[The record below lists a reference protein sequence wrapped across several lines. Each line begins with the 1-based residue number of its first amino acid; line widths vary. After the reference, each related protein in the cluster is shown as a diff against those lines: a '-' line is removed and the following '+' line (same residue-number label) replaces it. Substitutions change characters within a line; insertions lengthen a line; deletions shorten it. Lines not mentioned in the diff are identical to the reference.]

1 MKKTLKRLLCFILSC
16 TLFLGTMPMQVFA
29 AERTE
34 VYLPENEL
42 GSDILDYD
50 VFYLATSGALI
61 PEGGNGVYLLRIGRG
76 GPADSEST
84 ALIKIADMTAKYDED
99 YVVRVHDERTKVED
113 PDDNFSLL
121 ELIEGSDFEQG
132 ELGSEEEF
140 SEILENDP
148 EAQEAYREG
157 TETALEFLNNASGL
171 KDKYEE
177 DNPYSEALEELYSEN
192 DEASE
197 ETEPAE
203 EAEAVEDVEPAAEA
217 EAAEDAEPAEE
228 VELSEEAD
236 TAADDDDSDWDEGA
250 IPAIENG
257 EMISIGGNS
266 DDASE
271 RLRQAVNLFTGQNA
285 AAQRLTA
292 EGDMFQDLQSIANV
306 MTNLVVGASVE
317 LTFAPGE
324 TEKYLEIVP
333 KDNRTG
339 DGDRMFYIILG
350 APSGSTTN
358 SSASTCAFT
367 IVDDEEQE
375 PAVVSFSKAVYNAGS
390 GSVTVT
396 VERSGAM
403 NTVISAGVRTT
414 GEGTAQAG
422 RDYSEVDTE
431 LVFPFG
437 VDHLSVT
444 IPVRTEYLTGRGSFE
459 LDLEPLAGCEA
470 GEYDSATVYLYGDYL
485 GKASLY
491 KAQPTRLQNSLSGAP
506 LLAADSGAGSSD
518 VAKDVNTL
526 QNVETGDSIG
536 INSWKDL
543 AFTQDIPNFT
553 GNNRWRSDW
562 NGYLLEWINS
572 ADREG
577 ALGVSWRLWESGY
590 YWVSGF
596 QMDWMHGGA
605 HSGDTAWAMVE
616 VTGNDS
622 NRWDDLSVHQ
632 AKGNW
637 NWYSFSSS
645 ARFESTTAN
654 FYLNKA
660 QFDNWNG
667 EAPYRITIYNKGSCD
682 DCDPIC
688 IYDIQ
693 PILRP
698 FQINLMETD
707 SLLYLKADGSREKI
721 TDASTT
727 AASIV
732 GADSLPVFYAGDEFT
747 VSTPTYSNVDVY
759 GYLKDINWVDSNGN
773 KLLTLASITDQ
784 TAGAI
789 KVTLSKDVINSMGNT
804 NTEQFKAMLRQVPY
818 EKDTAGHI
826 NYGYAN
832 YALMNIR
839 AELGYIDAS
848 VTLRNPYD
856 FPVTM
861 TISGTE
867 YALAAKETRK
877 IKAPD
882 GQEFHLGDTLSAT
895 KIELGAASSGHYTP
909 IGISYWAIDKKGN
922 LVDGTINFSG
932 KNAANFSGFDGDGRL
947 CTKEIIVEPNLQ
959 QDDNQIVVRVKTDE
973 LAKFDTTKSAG
984 LLAQKGTVDGD
995 YTYFV
1000 YADNSKTMNGKLY
1013 PITVTPLSE
1022 DTVATWYDGV
1032 ALRTYVGNT
1041 LYFTAGNSAS
1051 RNIITLSAAPAAGS
1065 VTLEGTLKYSN
1076 YNMRSKFS
1084 GNASNVPAAGAILSA
1099 GSAGGVANS
1108 AGFISAGPIPITGQ
1122 ADQYLRY
1129 IVSVNGVDVVKE
1141 LLLPETVSDADLV
1154 EPAILCDFNSD
1165 LAMDAYM
1172 GGHGKGS
1179 LDITGEKDS
1188 AGNDYYSFTATGFSP
1203 RVSLDNVSANRLS
1216 EIQWVKM
1223 RVRNVTGVS
1232 QIRFLFG
1239 FSDSNTASGS
1249 SDAYLTLEQDTEWHE
1264 YLFNYRTLNAN
1275 TGHGNPGWS
1284 TVSPKWMRLEPM
1296 LASEVKPGDQIQIDY
1311 IAFFPDEASVNSY
1324 VYKAK
1329 PDGKIDI
1336 SSNFQDGINPAASE
1350 IFQDI
1355 SITGTMS
1362 GGYQINNNTFIPSV
1376 TGQSATMTVAIK
1388 PKRYDYTTTGKD
1400 GQTIDDYL
1408 IEAPLA
1414 IQFVVYDQNDVYRGI
1429 YDAVNDPQISADDKG
1444 NTIYSFRSRM
1454 DFAEPMECMELTDED
1469 GNPVLDENSEPI
1481 YVAIDAD
1488 GNPQKDEN
1496 GDYVIVQPGMGLIP
1510 SAGDKL
1516 YLRLTTNRLAQ
1527 TSDLANPDGVP
1538 TYKEYIY
1545 SDVFT
1550 GMSFVQ
1556 PTTKEV
1562 PLQMNLDMPVDIE
1575 YGDLPFVG
1583 STGMNLAFPFVT
1595 LGIMRIYH
1603 GYRIYFGVSPIQIM
1617 DSIKGTHLSSMS
1629 GAGGDYWESSF
1640 SLGHPI
1646 DTFMDDIT
1654 SAANVVDLYRE
1665 AALDAKANDESFSAM
1680 SLGSPSW
1687 KFDLSIGMYFDF
1699 VAANVTQGEYTETDM
1714 IFNGLGGYVSV
1725 SLGFSMA
1732 WYIILPVVFIP
1743 GYLGIELNGTI
1754 LGFLGANFNKDVQIS
1769 YDSLQGHTSVKEG
1782 VTELEGAIRGL
1793 GSVQISLGV
1802 GLCGTLGVR
1811 LSGNVDMIA
1820 NWEPGDPHGDW
1831 GFYVTLS
1838 VGGIIDLFLF
1848 SIPLMFE
1855 VGGWPFGSFEYYANN
1870 TDSETVHS
1878 NSLLNAPLLSASPAS
1893 LQSGTLKLREGS
1905 GEDSMWLGD
1914 QMMVQGAFRPN
1925 KDKQQIL
1932 AVNAYEHGDSQLIT
1946 LADGETL
1953 ALAFID
1959 SDSRKDVTQR
1969 TTLKLSIYD
1978 ADTGIWSAPVPVAAD
1993 NTADFQP
2000 SIAQMKDGRL
2010 LVAWVSTSDD
2020 SITDVSTDEKA
2031 MAYLESMDVYAAFIE
2046 LDGKAIKTTTVDG
2059 EIVADTEV
2067 TLLTHDNFN
2076 YATDG
2081 AKVQGYYDANPTVV
2095 CDMETG
2101 DAIVYYIKSD
2111 RVYTQDHQD
2120 GESIGE
2126 YINPY
2131 TNDSVVSYML
2141 YSSDGVLVT
2150 KNGMTKTEHWLFDYY
2165 YDGEIDT
2172 SGMDDEMIEAFYKM
2186 LFEGFGGQ
2194 RFLDGPISDT
2204 NERYAIPDFTA
2215 IGYDGLAVCAYTV
2228 DPDGS
2233 SDTDADK
2240 ELYLQVYDF
2249 NRHKTK
2255 YQTVLTSDDVAD
2267 TLPQLFH
2274 SRVNTGS
2281 GEEAHTKL
2289 FWYRDGKQVVYIDVT
2304 ELLEKGLNAN
2314 GTLKQR
2320 ADGSTYYTY
2329 TDEEG
2334 VQHTAPDTRY
2344 YIYTDSN
2351 GMTHSRFTDPQVVY
2365 FYADDSHAALQS
2377 ADFQAVEDSLGR
2389 LYILWTEGV
2398 TDEDGN
2404 TAREIFG
2411 TGLVSYEHSY
2421 VDENGRS
2428 VTDLES
2434 TGWSQPYQITDDGFH
2449 NDELAAAMSGENLV
2463 VVHNRYSE
2471 ELNRPSEDTATKG
2484 DPSTYSGETTESPLI
2499 ISDMALV
2506 ADTLEPCGS
2515 VETERIR
2522 LYGADG
2528 AELILPKSGDTI
2540 FIEATVANNGMN
2552 TAEGYKL
2559 SLYAGD
2565 ELIDEIVTTEAL
2577 IPNCNRTHTFRYT
2590 MPESVDG
2597 LVFRV
2602 VAQEM
2607 KDSATMLYYNDRDTF
2622 LADPLEARADYKI
2635 TNVSTYQTVDGFHAA
2650 FTVTNTGNAASS
2662 GDDTLNVKMR
2672 GPADLGD
2679 LYTDALYDS
2688 TISLAV
2694 DESKDFDIPVSI
2706 SSEMMEDYGFV
2717 TTLITVQK
2725 EVMEGSGLKSTRYLS
2740 NMVYADFDLSAPMDM
2755 ELQDVSVEID
2765 NGADI
2770 AFAMSL
2776 GDRFGSGSASVTYAV
2791 DDLTVARVENG
2802 RVIGVGNGE
2811 TVLHATHTAT
2821 GATVTATVTV
2831 TGERE
2836 SDDIELTS
2844 DSMDLNKGASDV
2856 ISYTSPHEGTVTFT
2870 SNNPA
2875 VATVDANGRVR
2886 AIGAGT
2892 AIITVT
2898 LTDATGKT
2906 YTTACTVTVKNST
2919 PTPAAPSDS
2928 DTSAQT
2934 SGEDS
2939 PCDRGESCPM
2949 SAFSDLDRKLWYHDG
2964 VHWALENGIMSG
2976 YTDGTFGPND
2986 AISRAMI
2993 VSMLYRIE
3001 GKPAADHDMSFKD
3014 VEEGKWYTEAIRW
3027 AASKGIVAGYND
3039 ESFGPNDVL
3048 TREQLAAILYRYAKL
3063 KGQGFTGMWAFP
3075 LNFDDA
3081 SEVSSWAYEAMCW
3094 MTMNGVI
3101 MGTGN
3106 NKLSPKG
3113 SATRAQV
3120 ANMLK
3125 RYEVIEQ

>member
-1 MKKTLKRLLCFILSC
+1 MDYIMQYWAVRQEIERNINMKKTLRKLVSLILTAALFI
-16 TLFLGTMPMQVFA
+16 GAVPVQAFA
-29 AERTE
+29 AEETE
-34 VYLPENEL
+34 VYLPEIEL

-50 VFYLATSGALI
+50 VFYLATAGASI
-61 PEGGNGVYLLRIGRG
+61 PENGNGVFLLRVGRG

-84 ALIKIADMTAKYDED
+84 ALVKIADMTAKYGED
-99 YVVRVHDERTKVED
+99 YVVRVRDEQTKVEN
-113 PDDNFSLL
+113 PDDNISLL
-121 ELIEGSDFEQG
+121 EMIEGSDFEQG
-132 ELGSEEEF
+132 ELGTEEEF
-140 SEILENDP
+140 SEMLENDP
-148 EAQEAYREG
+148 EAQQAYQEG
-157 TETALEFLNNASGL
+157 TEAALEFLDEASGL
-171 KDKYEE
+171 KDKYSEE
-177 DNPYSEALEELYSEN
+177 NPYTEALEELQS
-192 DEASE
+192 
-197 ETEPAE
+197 
-203 EAEAVEDVEPAAEA
+203 
-217 EAAEDAEPAEE
+217 EAAEPVEEAEPAETE
-228 VELSEEAD
+228 EPAEDTDPAAEELPSENAGSSTEG
-236 TAADDDDSDWDEGA
+236 TAPESDEDA

-257 EMISIGGNS
+257 ETITINGN
-266 DDASE
+266 E
-271 RLRQAVNLFTGQNA
+271 PEKTNPMREAVNLFTGQNA
-285 AAQRLTA
+285 SSQRLTA
-292 EGDMFQDLQSIANV
+292 EGDMFQDLQAVANV
-306 MTNLVVGASVE
+306 MTNVVVGASVE

-333 KDNRTG
+333 KDNHKG

-358 SSASTCAFT
+358 SAASNCAFT
-367 IVDDEEQE
+367 IMDDEEQE
-375 PAVVSFSKAVYNAGS
+375 PAVVSFSNAVYNADS
-390 GSVTVT
+390 DAVTVT

-403 NTVISAGVRTT
+403 NTVVTAKVVTT

-422 RDYSEVDTE
+422 RDYSEVDSE

-437 VDHLSVT
+437 IDHLSLD
-444 IPVRTEYLTGRGSFE
+444 IPVRTEYLSGEGSFE
-459 LDLEPLAGCEA
+459 LKLEPTAGCET
-470 GEYDSATVYLYGDYL
+470 GEQDTAVVYLNGAYT
-485 GKASLY
+485 GKASL
-491 KAQPTRLQNSLSGAP
+491 KAAQTVQMLKASGSSA
-506 LLAADSGAGSSD
+506 LTAAGSSSD
-518 VAKDVNTL
+518 TAKDVNTL
-526 QNVETGDSIG
+526 QNVETNGSMG
-536 INSWKDL
+536 ISGWKDL
-543 AFTQDIPNFT
+543 AFIQDVTNFR
-553 GNNRWRSDW
+553 GSNGWRNDW
-562 NGYLLEWINS
+562 GGYLLEWINA

-577 ALGVSWRLWESGY
+577 TVGVSWRMWEDDY

-596 QMDWMHGGA
+596 QMDWMHGGG

-622 NRWDDLSVHQ
+622 NRWDDPSVHQ

-645 ARFESTTAN
+645 ARFGRTTAN
-654 FYLNKA
+654 FYLNKD

-667 EAPYRITIYNKGSCD
+667 EAPYRITVYNKGSCD
-682 DCDPIC
+682 NCDPVC

-707 SLLYLKADGSREKI
+707 SLLYLKADGSREKV

-732 GADSLPVFYAGDEFT
+732 GADALPVFYAGDEFT
-747 VSTPTYSNVDVY
+747 VFTPTYSNVDVY
-759 GYLKDINWVDSNGN
+759 GYLKDINWVDSSGN
-773 KLLTLASITDQ
+773 KLMTLASITDQ

-804 NTEQFKAMLRQVPY
+804 DTEQFKAMLHQVPY
-818 EKDTAGHI
+818 EKDTAGHM

-832 YALMNIR
+832 YALMNVR

-882 GQEFHLGDTLSAT
+882 GQEFHLGDTLAVT

-909 IGISYWAIDKKGN
+909 IGISYSALDKKGK

-932 KNAANFSGFDGDGRL
+932 SNAVNFAGFDGDGRL

-959 QDDNQIVVRVKTDE
+959 DDDNQIVVRVKTDE
-973 LAKFDTTKSAG
+973 LANFDTTSKNAG
-984 LLAQKGTVDGD
+984 LLAQKGTVDGE
-995 YTYFV
+995 YTYFT
-1000 YADNSKTMNGKLY
+1000 YADSSKTMNGKLY

-1022 DTVATWYDGV
+1022 DTVATWYDSV

-1041 LYFTAGNSAS
+1041 LYYTAGSSAS

-1084 GNASNVPAAGAILSA
+1084 GNASNVPAVGAILSA

-1108 AGFISAGPIPITGQ
+1108 EGFITAGPISITGQ

-1141 LLLPETVSDADLV
+1141 LLLPQTLDDADQV

-1179 LDITGEKDS
+1179 LDISGEKDGE
-1188 AGNDYYSFTATGFSP
+1188 GNDYYSFTATGFSP

-1232 QIRFLFG
+1232 QMRFLFG
-1239 FSDSNTASGS
+1239 FSDDNTASGA

-1275 TGHGNPGWS
+1275 TGHGNPGWTS
-1284 TVSPKWMRLEPM
+1284 VSPKWMRLEPM

-1311 IAFFPDEASVNSY
+1311 IAFFPDEASANSY

-1414 IQFVVYDQNDVYRGI
+1414 IQFVVYDQNDVYKGI
-1429 YDAVNDPQISADDKG
+1429 YEAVNSPQISTDDKG
-1444 NTIYSFRSRM
+1444 NTTYSFQSRM

-1469 GNPVLDENSEPI
+1469 GNPILDENGEPI

-1562 PLQMNLDMPVDIE
+1562 PLQMNLDMPIDIE

-1583 STGMNLAFPFVT
+1583 STGMNLGFPFVT

-1603 GYRIYFGVSPIQIM
+1603 GYRIYFGVSPVQIM

-1629 GAGGDYWESSF
+1629 GAGKDYWQSSF

-1646 DTFMDDIT
+1646 DTFLDDIT

-1699 VAANVTQGEYTETDM
+1699 VAANVTQGDYTETDM

-1732 WYIILPVVFIP
+1732 WYVILPVVFIP

-1754 LGFLGANFNKDVQIS
+1754 LGFLGATFNKDVQIS

-1782 VTELEGAIRGL
+1782 VTELDGAIRGL
-1793 GSVQISLGV
+1793 GSVQVSLGV

-1820 NWEPGDPHGDW
+1820 NWEPSDPHGDW

-1838 VGGIIDLFLF
+1838 VGGLIDLFLF

-1855 VGGWPFGSFEYYANN
+1855 VGGWPYGSFDYYMNN
-1870 TDSETVHS
+1870 TDSETIHS
-1878 NSLLNAPLLSASPAS
+1878 NTSGSSSRTNA
-1893 LQSGTLKLREGS
+1893 QSGTLKLREGT
-1905 GEDSMWLGD
+1905 GEDSLWLGD
-1914 QMMVQGAFRPN
+1914 QMPVQGAFRPN

-1946 LADGETL
+1946 LEDGETL

-1959 SDSRKDVTQR
+1959 SDNSKAVTQR

-1978 ADTGIWSAPVPVAAD
+1978 ADTGLWSEPVPVAND

-2020 SITDVSTDEKA
+2020 AVADVSTDEKA

-2046 LDGKAIKTTTVDG
+2046 LDGKTIRTKTVDG
-2059 EIVADTEV
+2059 KTVADTEV
-2067 TLLTHDNFN
+2067 TQLTHDNFN

-2081 AKVQGYYDANPTVV
+2081 AEVQGYYDANPTVV
-2095 CDMETG
+2095 CDMQTG

-2111 RVYTQDHQD
+2111 RVYTQEHKD
-2120 GESIGE
+2120 GETIGE

-2131 TNDSVVSYML
+2131 TNDSVVSYMV
-2141 YSSDGVLVT
+2141 YSKGNT
-2150 KNGMTKTEHWLFDYY
+2150 GTRHWLFDYY

-2172 SGMDDEMIEAFYKM
+2172 SGMDAEMIEAFYKM
-2186 LFEGFGGQ
+2186 MFQGFGGQ

-2215 IGYDGLAVCAYTV
+2215 IGYDGQAVCAYTV

-2249 NRHKTK
+2249 NTHKTK
-2255 YQTVLTSDDVAD
+2255 YQTILTNDGVAD
-2267 TLPQLFH
+2267 ALPQLFR

-2281 GEEAHTKL
+2281 GEAAHTKL

-2304 ELLEKGLNAN
+2304 ELLEKGLNAD
-2314 GTLKQR
+2314 GTLKKK
-2320 ADGSTYYTY
+2320 ADGSTR
-2329 TDEEG
+2329 D
-2334 VQHTAPDTRY
+2334 
-2344 YIYTDSN
+2344 YIYTDTD
-2351 GMTHSRFTDPQVVY
+2351 GRTYSRFTDPQVVF
-2365 FYADDSHAALQS
+2365 FYASDSHASLQS
-2377 ADFQAVEDSLGR
+2377 ADFQAVEDASGN

-2398 TDEDGN
+2398 TGEDGS

-2411 TGLVSYEHSY
+2411 TGLVSYDRTY
-2421 VDENGRS
+2421 VDEDGGT
-2428 VTDLES
+2428 VTDRES
-2434 TGWSQPYQITDDGFH
+2434 TGWSLPYRITDDGFH
-2449 NDELAAAMSGENLV
+2449 NDELAAAMSGDSLV
-2463 VVHNRYSE
+2463 VVHNRYNE
-2471 ELNRPSEDTATKG
+2471 ELNRPDSDTAKQG
-2484 DPSTYSGETTESPLI
+2484 DKSTYSGETAESPLI

-2528 AELILPKSGDTI
+2528 SAVTLPRSGDELTI
-2540 FIEATVANNGMN
+2540 EVDVSNNGMN
-2552 TAEGYKL
+2552 MAQGYKL
-2559 SLYAGD
+2559 TLYAGD
-2565 ELIDEIVTTEAL
+2565 TPVGETVCSDAL
-2577 IPNCNRTHTFRYT
+2577 VPNGSRSHTFRFT
-2590 MPESVDG
+2590 MPENVDG

-2607 KDSATMLYYNDRDTF
+2607 KDAAAKVYYNDKDTF
-2622 LADPLEARADYKI
+2622 LADPIEAKAAYRI
-2635 TNVSTYQTVDGFHAA
+2635 TNVETYQTTDGFRAA

-2662 GDDTLNVKMR
+2662 GEDTLNAKLR

-2679 LYTDALYDS
+2679 LYTDALYNE

-2694 DESKDFDIPVSI
+2694 GESKDFDIPVSI
-2706 SSEMMEDYGFV
+2706 GSEMMEDYGFV
-2717 TTLITVQK
+2717 TALISVQK
-2725 EVMEGSGLKSTRYLS
+2725 EVAEQSASGAELKSIRYLS

-2755 ELQDVSVEID
+2755 VLQNVNVEVD
-2765 NGADI
+2765 NRADI
-2770 AFAMSL
+2770 AFAMNL
-2776 GDRFGSGSASVTYAV
+2776 GDKFGKDGASVTYAV

-2802 RVIGVGNGE
+2802 KIVGVSNGK
-2811 TVLHATHTAT
+2811 TILHATHTAT
-2821 GATVTATVTV
+2821 GATVSAEVTV
-2831 TGERE
+2831 TGAR
-2836 SDDIELTS
+2836 DDSGRRS
-2844 DSMDLNKGASDV
+2844 DSK
-2856 ISYTSPHEGTVTFT
+2856 
-2870 SNNPA
+2870 
-2875 VATVDANGRVR
+2875 
-2886 AIGAGT
+2886 
-2892 AIITVT
+2892 
-2898 LTDATGKT
+2898 TD
-2906 YTTACTVTVKNST
+2906 N
-2919 PTPAAPSDS
+2919 AAD
-2928 DTSAQT
+2928 
-2934 SGEDS
+2934 G
-2939 PCDRGESCPM
+2939 PCDRGASCPM
-2949 SAFSDLDRKLWYHDG
+2949 SAYSDLDKTAWYHDG
-2964 VHWALENGIMSG
+2964 VHWALENGVMTG
-2976 YTDGTFGPND
+2976 FGNGIFRPNRNTTR
-2986 AISRAMI
+2986 AQVVTTLWALENKPVSRKAFT
-2993 VSMLYRIE
+2993 
-3001 GKPAADHDMSFKD
+3001 FKD
-3014 VEEGKWYTEAIRW
+3014 VAEDAWYCEAVRW
-3027 AASKGIVAGYND
+3027 AADKGYVAGYSASEFAPD
-3039 ESFGPNDVL
+3039 DLV
-3048 TREQLAAILYRYAKL
+3048 TREQLATILYAYEKD
-3063 KGQGFTGMWAFP
+3063 KGNGFTGAWAFP
-3075 LNFDDA
+3075 LNYTDA
-3081 SEVSSWAYEAMCW
+3081 ADVADWAYEPMCW
-3094 MTMNGVI
+3094 MTMKDI
-3101 MGTGN
+3101 ITG
-3106 NKLSPKG
+3106 LPGGILAPKAN
-3113 SATRAQV
+3113 ATRAQI
-3120 ANMLK
+3120 ATLLMNLSNLDK
-3125 RYEVIEQ
+3125 

>member
-1 MKKTLKRLLCFILSC
+1 MKKTLRKLVSLILV
-16 TLFLGTMPMQVFA
+16 TALFVGAVPVQAFA
-29 AERTE
+29 LEETE
-34 VYLPENEL
+34 VYLPEIEL

-50 VFYLATSGALI
+50 VFYLATAGASI
-61 PEGGNGVYLLRIGRG
+61 PENGNGVFLLRVGRG
-76 GPADSEST
+76 GAAESEST
-84 ALIKIADMTAKYDED
+84 ALVKIADLTAKYGED
-99 YVVRVHDERTKVED
+99 YVVRVRDERTKVEN
-113 PDDNFSLL
+113 PDDNISLM
-121 ELIEGSDFEQG
+121 EMIEGSDFEQS
-132 ELGSEEEF
+132 ELGTEEEF
-140 SEILENDP
+140 SEMLENDP
-148 EAQEAYREG
+148 QAQQAYQEG
-157 TETALEFLNNASGL
+157 TEAALEFLDEASGL
-171 KDKYEE
+171 KEKYSEE
-177 DNPYSEALEELYSEN
+177 NPYTEALEELYSE
-192 DEASE
+192 DAEPAEETEPVEEAESVEETEPVEEAEPVE

-203 EAEAVEDVEPAAEA
+203 ETAPVEETGSSTEETVTEPD
-217 EAAEDAEPAEE
+217 ED
-228 VELSEEAD
+228 
-236 TAADDDDSDWDEGA
+236 A
-250 IPAIENG
+250 IPAVENG
-257 EMISIGGNS
+257 ETIAIEGSAEEKINPM
-266 DDASE
+266 
-271 RLRQAVNLFTGQNA
+271 RQAVNLFTGRNA
-285 AAQRLTA
+285 SSQRLTA
-292 EGDMFQDLQSIANV
+292 EGDMFQDLQAVANV
-306 MTNLVVGASVE
+306 MTNVVVGASVE

-333 KDNRTG
+333 KDNHTG
-339 DGDRMFYIILG
+339 DGNRMFYIILG

-358 SSASTCAFT
+358 SAASTCAFT

-375 PAVVSFSKAVYNAGS
+375 DALVSFSDAVYIAGS
-390 GSVTVT
+390 ESVTVT
-396 VERSGAM
+396 VERTGAM
-403 NTVISAGVRTT
+403 NTVVTAKVVTT

-422 RDYSEVDTE
+422 RDYSEVDSE

-437 VDHLSVT
+437 VDHLSLD
-444 IPVRTEYLTGRGSFE
+444 IPVRTEYLSGEGNFE
-459 LDLEPLAGCEA
+459 LKLEPTAGCET
-470 GEYDSATVYLYGDYL
+470 GEQDTAVVYLDGAYT
-485 GKASLY
+485 GKASL
-491 KAQPTRLQNSLSGAP
+491 KAAQTVQMLNASGSSA
-506 LLAADSGAGSSD
+506 LTAAGSSSD
-518 VAKDVNTL
+518 TAKDVNTL
-526 QNVETGDSIG
+526 QTVATNGSMG
-536 INSWKDL
+536 ISSWKDL
-543 AFTQDIPNFT
+543 GFIQDITNFR
-553 GNNRWRSDW
+553 GSNGWRDDW
-562 NGYLLEWINS
+562 GGYLLEWINS

-577 ALGVSWRLWESGY
+577 TVGVSWRMWEKGY

-596 QMDWMHGGA
+596 QMDWVHGGG

-622 NRWDDLSVHQ
+622 NRWDDPSVHQ

-645 ARFESTTAN
+645 ARFGRTTAN
-654 FYLNKA
+654 FYLNKD

-682 DCDPIC
+682 NCDPVC

-707 SLLYLKADGSREKI
+707 SLLYLKADGSREKV

-732 GADSLPVFYAGDEFT
+732 GADALPVFYAGDEFT
-747 VSTPTYSNVDVY
+747 VYTPTYSNVDVY
-759 GYLKDINWVDSNGN
+759 GYLKDINWVDSSGN
-773 KLLTLASITDQ
+773 KLLTLASVTDQ

-804 NTEQFKAMLRQVPY
+804 DTEQFKAMLHQVPY
-818 EKDTAGHI
+818 EKDTDGHM

-882 GQEFHLGDTLSAT
+882 GQEFHLGDTLSVT

-909 IGISYWAIDKKGN
+909 IGISYSAIDKKGN

-932 KNAANFSGFDGDGRL
+932 KNAANFAGFDGDGRL

-959 QDDNQIVVRVKTDE
+959 EEDNQIVVRVKTDE
-973 LAKFDTTKSAG
+973 LAKFDTTSKNAG
-984 LLAQKGTVDGD
+984 LLAQKGTVDGE
-995 YTYFV
+995 YTYFT
-1000 YADNSKTMNGKLY
+1000 YADSSKTMNGKLY

-1041 LYFTAGNSAS
+1041 LYFTAGSSAS
-1051 RNIITLSAAPAAGS
+1051 RNILTLSAAPAAGS

-1084 GNASNVPAAGAILSA
+1084 GNASNVPATGAILSA

-1108 AGFISAGPIPITGQ
+1108 EGFITAGPISITGQ

-1141 LLLPETVSDADLV
+1141 LLLPETLDDADRA

-1165 LAMDAYM
+1165 LAMNAYM

-1179 LDITGEKDS
+1179 LDISGETDGE
-1188 AGNDYYSFTATGFSP
+1188 GNDYYSFTATGFSP

-1232 QIRFLFG
+1232 QMRFLFG
-1239 FSDSNTASGS
+1239 FSDNNTASGA

-1275 TGHGNPGWS
+1275 TGHGNPGWTS
-1284 TVSPKWMRLEPM
+1284 VSPKWMRLEPM

-1311 IAFFPDEASVNSY
+1311 IAFFPDEASANSY
-1324 VYKAK
+1324 VNKAK
-1329 PDGKIDI
+1329 SDGKIDI

-1414 IQFVVYDQNDVYRGI
+1414 MQFVVYDQNDVYKGI
-1429 YDAVNDPQISADDKG
+1429 YEAVNSPQISTDDKG
-1444 NTIYSFRSRM
+1444 NTTYSFQSRM
-1454 DFAEPMECMELTDED
+1454 DFAEPEECMELTDED
-1469 GNPVLDENSEPI
+1469 GNPILDENGEPI

-1538 TYKEYIY
+1538 TYKEYVY

-1562 PLQMNLDMPVDIE
+1562 PLQMNLDMPIDIE

-1583 STGMNLAFPFVT
+1583 STGMNLGFPFVT

-1603 GYRIYFGVSPIQIM
+1603 GYRIYFGVSPVQIM

-1629 GAGGDYWESSF
+1629 GAGKDYWQSSF

-1646 DTFMDDIT
+1646 DTFLDDIT

-1699 VAANVTQGEYTETDM
+1699 VAVNVTQGTYTETDM

-1732 WYIILPVVFIP
+1732 WYVILPVVFIP

-1754 LGFLGANFNKDVQIS
+1754 LGFLGATFNKDVQIS

-1793 GSVQISLGV
+1793 GSVQVSLGV

-1820 NWEPGDPHGDW
+1820 NWEPSDPHGDW

-1838 VGGIIDLFLF
+1838 VGGLIDLFLF

-1855 VGGWPFGSFEYYANN
+1855 VGGWPYGSFDYYMNN
-1870 TDSETVHS
+1870 TDSETIHS
-1878 NSLLNAPLLSASPAS
+1878 NTSGSSSRTSA
-1893 LQSGTLKLREGS
+1893 QSGTLKLREGT
-1905 GEDSMWLGD
+1905 GEDSLWLGD
-1914 QMMVQGAFRPN
+1914 QMPVQGAFRPN
-1925 KDKQQIL
+1925 KDKQRIL
-1932 AVNAYEHGDSQLIT
+1932 AVNAYEHGDAQLIT

-1959 SDSRKDVTQR
+1959 SDNSKDVTQR

-1978 ADTGIWSAPVPVAAD
+1978 ADTGLWSEPVPVAND

-2020 SITDVSTDEKA
+2020 TITDVSTDEKA

-2046 LDGKAIKTTTVDG
+2046 LEGKTIRTKTVGG
-2059 EIVADTEV
+2059 ETVADTEV
-2067 TLLTHDNFN
+2067 TRLTRDNFN

-2081 AKVQGYYDANPTVV
+2081 AEVQGYYDANPTVV
-2095 CDMETG
+2095 CDMESG

-2111 RVYTQDHQD
+2111 RVYTQEHKD
-2120 GESIGE
+2120 GETIGE

-2141 YSSDGVLVT
+2141 YSKGNT
-2150 KNGMTKTEHWLFDYY
+2150 GTRHWLFDYY
-2165 YDGEIDT
+2165 YPSEIDT
-2172 SGMDDEMIEAFYKM
+2172 SGMDEEMIEAFYRM
-2186 LFEGFGGQ
+2186 MFQGFGGQ
-2194 RFLDGPISDT
+2194 RFLDGPISDE

-2249 NRHKTK
+2249 NTHKTK
-2255 YQTVLTSDDVAD
+2255 YQTALTNDGLAD
-2267 TLPQLFH
+2267 TLPQLFR

-2281 GEEAHTKL
+2281 GEAAHTKL

-2304 ELLEKGLNAN
+2304 ELLEKGLNAD
-2314 GTLKQR
+2314 GTLKKK
-2320 ADGSTYYTY
+2320 ADGSTNYTY
-2329 TDEEG
+2329 TDEDG
-2334 VQHTAPDTRY
+2334 VRHTAPDTRE
-2344 YIYTDSN
+2344 YIYTDAS
-2351 GMTHSRFTDPQVVY
+2351 GMTHSRFTDPQVVF
-2365 FYADDSHAALQS
+2365 FYASDRHAALQS
-2377 ADFQAVEDSLGR
+2377 ADFQAVEDAAGN

-2398 TDEDGN
+2398 TDEDGS

-2411 TGLVSYEHSY
+2411 TGLVSYERTY
-2421 VDENGRS
+2421 VDEDGKT
-2428 VTDLES
+2428 VTDRES
-2434 TGWSQPYQITDDGFH
+2434 TGWSLPYRITEDGFH
-2449 NDELAAAMSGENLV
+2449 NDELAAAMSGESLV

-2471 ELNRPSEDTATKG
+2471 ELNRPDSDTATQG
-2484 DPSTYSGETTESPLI
+2484 DKSTYSGETAESPLI

-2528 AELILPKSGDTI
+2528 AAVTLPRSGDELTI
-2540 FIEATVANNGMN
+2540 EVDVSNNGMN
-2552 TAEGYKL
+2552 TAQGYKL

-2565 ELIDEIVTTEAL
+2565 TLIDEIVCSDAL
-2577 IPNCNRTHTFRYT
+2577 VPNSSRTHTFRCT
-2590 MPESVDG
+2590 MPESVEG
-2597 LVFRV
+2597 LVFQV

-2607 KDSATMLYYNDRDTF
+2607 KDAGSKLYYNDRDTF
-2622 LADPLEARADYKI
+2622 LSDPLEAKAAYRI
-2635 TNVSTYQTVDGFHAA
+2635 TNVETYQTTDGFRAA

-2662 GDDTLNVKMR
+2662 GEDTLNVKLR
-2672 GPADLGD
+2672 GPANLGD
-2679 LYTDALYDS
+2679 LYTDALYKEK
-2688 TISLAV
+2688 ISLAV
-2694 DESKDFDIPVSI
+2694 DESKDFDIPVGI
-2706 SSEMMEDYGFV
+2706 RSEMMEDYGFV
-2717 TTLITVQK
+2717 TALISVQK
-2725 EVMEGSGLKSTRYLS
+2725 ETAEQSASGAELNSICYLS
-2740 NMVYADFDLSAPMDM
+2740 NMVYADFDLAAPMDM
-2755 ELQDVSVEID
+2755 ELQDVSVKAD
-2765 NGADI
+2765 NSADI
-2770 AFAMSL
+2770 VFAMNL
-2776 GDRFGSGSASVTYAV
+2776 GDRFGNESGSVTYAV

-2802 RVIGVGNGE
+2802 KVVGVSNGE
-2811 TVLHATHTAT
+2811 TTLHATHTAT
-2821 GATVTATVTV
+2821 GATVSATVTV
-2831 TGERE
+2831 
-2836 SDDIELTS
+2836 S
-2844 DSMDLNKGASDV
+2844 DSTPDKPDRDHDSGSD
-2856 ISYTSPHEGTVTFT
+2856 
-2870 SNNPA
+2870 PA
-2875 VATVDANGRVR
+2875 GDANG
-2886 AIGAGT
+2886 
-2892 AIITVT
+2892 
-2898 LTDATGKT
+2898 
-2906 YTTACTVTVKNST
+2906 
-2919 PTPAAPSDS
+2919 AA
-2928 DTSAQT
+2928 
-2934 SGEDS
+2934 
-2939 PCDRGESCPM
+2939 PCDRGASCPM
-2949 SAFSDLDRKLWYHDG
+2949 SAYSDLDKTAWYHDG
-2964 VHWALENGIMSG
+2964 VHWALENGVMTGFGNGI
-2976 YTDGTFGPND
+2976 FGPNRNTTRAQVVTTLWALED
-2986 AISRAMI
+2986 KPVSRKAFT
-2993 VSMLYRIE
+2993 
-3001 GKPAADHDMSFKD
+3001 FKD
-3014 VEEGKWYTEAIRW
+3014 VAEDAWYCEAVRW
-3027 AASKGIVAGYND
+3027 AADKGYVAGYSASEFAPD
-3039 ESFGPNDVL
+3039 DLV
-3048 TREQLAAILYRYAKL
+3048 TREQLATILYAYEKD
-3063 KGQGFTGMWAFP
+3063 KGNGFTGAWAFP
-3075 LNFDDA
+3075 LNYTDA
-3081 SEVSSWAYEAMCW
+3081 ADVADWAYEPMCW
-3094 MTMNGVI
+3094 MTMKDI
-3101 MGTGN
+3101 ITG
-3106 NKLSPKG
+3106 LPGGILAPKAN
-3113 SATRAQV
+3113 ATRAQI
-3120 ANMLK
+3120 ATLLMNLSNLDK
-3125 RYEVIEQ
+3125 